1 MSTEL
6 RQRACM
12 RVYWYKTS
20 MLEVRFSLP
29 DGHFYCCLI
38 SETLE
43 LLSAAAAVAAKVGG
57 GVCWVTCKMLKET
70 ESTNLFL
77 RWKLPEIETKHS
89 HS

>member
-1 MSTEL
+1 MHMSTEL
-6 RQRACM
+6 HQRARM

-43 LLSAAAAVAAKVGG
+43 LLSAAAAAAKVGG
-57 GVCWVTCKMLKET
+57 VLGHLQDA
-70 ESTNLFL
+70 
-77 RWKLPEIETKHS
+77 
-89 HS
+89 